1 MIHQCLVNPLSWYQF
16 DCKNKVNLINLRN
29 DWQKTDVKPYF
40 KPRPLSKIP
49 TIMPQAEF
57 EPMQNLVQDLLNELK
72 NLTNSENY
80 YNRVDSI
87 SEINKKS
94 VKHLLVTKKCQCK
107 LR

>member
-1 MIHQCLVNPLSWYQF
+1 M
-16 DCKNKVNLINLRN
+16 NLINLRN
-29 DWQKTDVKPYF
+29 DLQKKDVKPYF
-40 KPRPLSKIP
+40 KPRPMSETP

-80 YNRVDSI
+80 YSRVDSI

-94 VKHLLVTKKCQCK
+94 VKHLLVTKKCRCK